1 MKTFVKACAYVGL
14 ALIVGMLAVRA
25 DEDPPV
31 FAPYLGATGSAD
43 FDPTNSILEQRE
55 LQMTTADDHIGL
67 NDGDDA
73 FIMGNGS
80 DTISTASGSDRIV
93 LGNSSDMAETDRILF
108 NWVSSQ
114 DDGKIYIEHADSNH
128 NLTLRNGSGDVVI
141 RLD

>member
-1 MKTFVKACAYVGL
+1 VGL
-14 ALIVGMLAVRA
+14 ALVVAVLAVRA
-25 DEDPPV
+25 DEGDGF

-43 FDPTNSILEQRE
+43 FDATNSILEQHE

-93 LGNSSDMAETDRILF
+93 LGNSSDTTETDRILF
-108 NWVSSQ
+108 NWVSSE
-114 DDGKIYIEHADSNH
+114 DDGTIYIEHTDSDH

-141 RLD
+141 QLN